1 MQGPRAPSLKGCPA
15 DLAPFSP
22 RILQQRAREDA
33 AAAVTQCPARR
44 MQMLVSD
51 EAGSAV
57 CACPR
62 APPNPT
68 IPTRLFPLFP
78 SPSPQPRVLRLR
90 RPPRLRSTEGQPS
103 HSLTAS
109 AGIRHAVP
117 RRPQAPAVSE
127 PEPARRGRCA
137 AQSLSPAWPALL
149 LIGRHLGR
157 EGGPA
162 RAPAVAPPRADR
174 RLRDTS
180 AQRQQHTRTGLGF
193 GGPPHDW
200 PCPFAIAAPAA
211 PAGNFGRR
219 SPLPSWPFRD
229 SSPNAPRG
237 PTQRA

>member
-1 MQGPRAPSLKGCPA
+1 M
-15 DLAPFSP
+15 
-22 RILQQRAREDA
+22 
-33 AAAVTQCPARR
+33 TQCPARR

-68 IPTRLFPLFP
+68 IPTRLFPPFP
-78 SPSPQPRVLRLR
+78 SPSPQPRVLRLRR

-103 HSLTAS
+103 HSLTAG
-109 AGIRHAVP
+109 AGIRHAVLRPAPSSGCP
-117 RRPQAPAVSE
+117 RSRASPEGAVRSAESQPSLAGPAPHWS
-127 PEPARRGRCA
+127 
-137 AQSLSPAWPALL
+137 SP
-149 LIGRHLGR
+149 RR
-157 EGGPA
+157 EGGPS

-174 RLRDTS
+174 RLRDTG
-180 AQRQQHTRTGLGF
+180 AQRQQHARTGLGL

-200 PCPFAIAAPAA
+200 PCPFATAAPAA
-211 PAGNFGRR
+211 LAGNFARR
-219 SPLPSWPFRD
+219 SPLPSWPSLD